1 MTGPCAARGDIPACA
16 CRPGSAAR
24 RALATSVILT
34 MAILVA
40 APAHPQLPWF
50 DPLPAWSP
58 ADTLANRAFA
68 CEATHLADGRT
79 GWTADRIVLEV
90 RFPAGGRGF
99 FYGRLPWV
107 RLDTG
112 QLPALE
118 RWPSLA
124 GAEAGPGWPGEA
136 VLTGFGQLE
145 LGAAGPVRLPGLGP
159 LTAALGV
166 GVPLGHSRFYPLSS
180 SGLPVRL
187 EVVRRF
193 GLAGDWNVLAAAG
206 LLRHGGPGD
215 EVLDAAAFPDGNL
228 ARLGLE
234 RARGPRAARLVW
246 SSSTR
251 GGRAEQWLSAEVA
264 GPWSGSGR
272 LGVHVAR
279 EISGSADRL
288 AAWTLGL
295 AWRMLPCAAAPVRTA
310 PAAGQA
316 P

>member
-1 MTGPCAARGDIPACA
+1 MTGPCAARGDITARA

-24 RALATSVILT
+24 RALTTAAILT
-34 MAILVA
+34 MATLVA
-40 APAHPQLPWF
+40 APAGAQLPWF
-50 DPLPAWSP
+50 DPLPAWSS

-68 CEATHLADGRT
+68 LEAAHLADGRT
-79 GWTADRIVLEV
+79 DWAADRIVLEV
-90 RFPAGGRGF
+90 RFPVGGRGF

-118 RWPSLA
+118 RWPALS

-145 LGAAGPVRLPGLGP
+145 LGAAGPLRLPGLGA
-159 LTAALGV
+159 LTAAVGV

-180 SGLPVRL
+180 SGLPVRI
-187 EVVRRF
+187 EAVRRF

-215 EVLDAAAFPDGNL
+215 DVLDEGAFPDGHL

-246 SSSTR
+246 HSSTR
-251 GGRAEQWLSAEVA
+251 GGRGEQWLSAEFS
-264 GPWSGSGR
+264 GPWTASGR

-295 AWRMLPCAAAPVRTA
+295 AWRMLPRAPVPSRTA
-310 PAAGQA
+310 PAASGG

>member
-1 MTGPCAARGDIPACA
+1 MTGPCAARRDIPARA
-16 CRPGSAAR
+16 CRPGSAALP
-24 RALATSVILT
+24 APATCVILA
-34 MAILVA
+34 MALLFAV
-40 APAHPQLPWF
+40 PASSQLPWF

-68 CEATHLADGRT
+68 CEATHLADGRS

-112 QLPALE
+112 ELPALE
-118 RWPSLA
+118 RWPGLA
-124 GAEAGPGWPGEA
+124 GADAGAGWPGEA

-145 LGAAGPVRLPGLGP
+145 LGAAGPLRLPALGP

-187 EVVRRF
+187 EAVRRL
-193 GLAGDWNVLAAAG
+193 GLARDWNVLAAAG

-215 EVLDAAAFPDGNL
+215 DVLDESAFPDGNL
-228 ARLGLE
+228 ARVGLE
-234 RARGPRAARLVW
+234 RARGTRAVRLVW

-251 GGRAEQWLSAEVA
+251 GGRSEQWLMAEFT
-264 GPWSGSGR
+264 GPWTGSAR
-272 LGVHVAR
+272 LAVHAAR
-279 EISGSADRL
+279 ELSGSADRL
-288 AAWTLGL
+288 AAWRLGL
-295 AWRMLPCAAAPVRTA
+295 AWRMLPRVAAPAATT
-310 PAAGQA
+310 PAAGQD